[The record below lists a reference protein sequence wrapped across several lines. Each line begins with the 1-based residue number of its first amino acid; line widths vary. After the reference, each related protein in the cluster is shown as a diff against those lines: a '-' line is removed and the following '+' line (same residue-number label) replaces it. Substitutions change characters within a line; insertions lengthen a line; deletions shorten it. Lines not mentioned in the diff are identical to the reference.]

1 MKPLK
6 VKNVI
11 IDDGRFNLVLTLTS
25 KSLLQ
30 LEKDLIGARE
40 RSFSLIEWRG
50 DYLKNEGEEISLTL
64 LQGLNLIK
72 KIFPR
77 TPLIFTYRAREEGG
91 QSEISDEDLLTL
103 RMMMVRSLQI
113 ELIDVEEF
121 WWEKSKSPA
130 LRLAYKTLLNEAKEK
145 GVLVIMSHHDFTNY
159 PGKQAVIKNVKTME
173 NMGADLVKVAVKIT
187 SSEELLDLMRVSKTL
202 AESLHVPHVL
212 IGMGDAGTSTRFD
225 SDNFYSCLTYG
236 AYGIKAAP
244 GQMSIA
250 EMETR
255 GLK

>member
-50 DYLKNEGEEISLTL
+50 DYLESEGEEISLAL

-91 QSEISDEDLLTL
+91 QSEISEENLLSL
-103 RMMMVRSLQI
+103 RMAMVRSGLI
-113 ELIDVEEF
+113 DLIDVEEF
-121 WWEKSKSPA
+121 WWEDNKSPA
-130 LRLAYKTLLNEAKEK
+130 IRLAYKTFLNEAKEK
-145 GVLVIMSHHDFTNY
+145 GVLVVMSHHDFSNY
-159 PGKQAVIKNVKTME
+159 PGKEAVIQITKTME
-173 NMGADLVKVAVKIT
+173 KQGADIVKVSVMIT
-187 SSEELLDLMRVSKTL
+187 TEEELIELMLVSKVL
-202 AESLHVPHVL
+202 IVSLNVPHVL
-212 IGMGDAGTSTRFD
+212 IGMGDAGRSTRFD
-225 SDNFYSCLTYG
+225 IDNFHSCLTYG

-244 GQMSIA
+244 GQLSIVELEA
-250 EMETR
+250 IR
-255 GLK
+255 LK